1 MVIVI
6 SIVISFTN
14 KGDAYLPFSR
24 RQLITLIFF
33 SWRAMA
39 GGHHQ
44 SDVVAHRR
52 NNHPEYSTSS
62 IVGSKESFKNVAGKK
77 FSRKCRKTPING
89 SCAVCEGPRSS
100 VHFGVISCAACSA
113 FFRRTVSENRK
124 YSCRRS
130 SEGGF
135 NCPIDQQH
143 RCYCRSCRF
152 QKCLLM
158 GMNPESV
165 QLYRDTYGSKGVSP
179 SRNERCLDQQGTVHG
194 LAEERIFSAES
205 PPLMLKTYVAEQMS
219 VHPHSS
225 SCFERRLGDVS
236 LMSMKCELSVG
247 HSPGN
252 MIVLMVRSYQQML
265 ERRRLVYCPGS
276 IRDILNGTKPAVRPA
291 CYYGERVR
299 RDRLRVDIALLVEF
313 LNSINPFPSLDL
325 DDKAALIKRF
335 SVPFAILEKYYITMC
350 AGGLQTNRIFH
361 SDGTYSD
368 LNDPDSITTGANK
381 VRSGSVDRD
390 TLNKLFVQSLKDFL
404 LELSA
409 PMYYNKMSDVEFCAL
424 NAVLLFDQAAP
435 GLSENGCRIV
445 REARDRVYNDW
456 FELYRKTGVRDIGQR
471 VGNTMLLLPAVQ
483 TIVETTQENFRL
495 IQIFDLFQYDKI
507 LDELMY
513 LDD

>member
-1 MVIVI
+1 
-6 SIVISFTN
+6 
-14 KGDAYLPFSR
+14 
-24 RQLITLIFF
+24 
-33 SWRAMA
+33 
-39 GGHHQ
+39 
-44 SDVVAHRR
+44 
-52 NNHPEYSTSS
+52 
-62 IVGSKESFKNVAGKK
+62 
-77 FSRKCRKTPING
+77 
-89 SCAVCEGPRSS
+89 RSS

-158 GMNPESV
+158 GMNPESKF
-165 QLYRDTYGSKGVSP
+165 RD
-179 SRNERCLDQQGTVHG
+179 
-194 LAEERIFSAES
+194 FSA
-205 PPLMLKTYVAEQMS
+205 
-219 VHPHSS
+219 SS
-225 SCFERRLGDVS
+225 IKLQ
-236 LMSMKCELSVG
+236 LSVG

-252 MIVLMVRSYQQML
+252 TIVLMVRSYQQML

-276 IRDILNGTKPAVRPA
+276 IRDILNGTKPVSTCSGDHHRTFS
-291 CYYGERVR
+291 YVLMGFISMFR
-299 RDRLRVDIALLVEF
+299 IQNLLVT
-313 LNSINPFPSLDL
+313 SHQ
-325 DDKAALIKRF
+325 AALIKRF

-350 AGGLQTNRIFH
+350 AGGLQTNRLVRY
-361 SDGTYSD
+361 DGTYSD
-368 LNDPDSITTGANK
+368 LNDPD
-381 VRSGSVDRD
+381 GSVDRD

-435 GLSENGCRIV
+435 GLSEKGCRIV
-445 REARDRVYNDW
+445 REARKRVYNDW
-456 FELYRKTGVRDIGQR
+456 FELYRKTGVRDIGQK

-483 TIVETTQENFRL
+483 VVETTQENFRL